1 MNTVLMAGY
10 GRRSITPDKPVH
22 IAGGNWRGRVSEGVL
37 DPLYATCIVLKMGEE
52 TFLLYTLDLKV
63 TTKNITN
70 PARAYI
76 SQATGVPEENVLL
89 TATHTHSSVAT
100 RYTWEGVEEYKNF
113 FYEACSEAAKEALA
127 DLAPAEL
134 FVGSTQT
141 QGLTFVRHY
150 RMNDGTVSGSAFGD
164 PSSGYKHHMRPSD
177 GELQLV
183 KLQREEK
190 KDIVLLSFP
199 CHGTF
204 QGNGKVL
211 SADWVGPARDHIEK
225 NSESLVAIF
234 QGASG
239 DQTPGS
245 RIPDLA
251 FTDYALHGQKLGDYA
266 LAALPGLKKITPT
279 KLQQTRRNILFPVNK
294 KKLEKLP
301 QAVQIMGLVNKF
313 GGASQEV
320 KDALKDSGI
329 CSRYEANWMI
339 VRSKAGD
346 ETDLEPCVLSL
357 GTMAFVLAP
366 YEMFS
371 EQGKYIK
378 ANCPLEQAF
387 IVTCFDGSFN
397 YIASKECFDYD
408 CYESQCCYF
417 ARGTA
422 EELADIYI
430 DMMNAEK

>member
-1 MNTVLMAGY
+1 MKHTALLAGY
-10 GRRSITPDKPVH
+10 GRKSITPNESVH
-22 IAGGNWRGRVSEGVL
+22 IAGGNWRGRISQGVL
-37 DPLYATCIVLKMGEE
+37 DLLYATCVALKMGDE

-70 PARAYI
+70 PARAFI
-76 SQATGVPEENVLL
+76 SQATGVPDDHVLL

-100 RYTWEGVEEYKNF
+100 RYTWDGVEEYKNF
-113 FYEACSEAAKEALA
+113 FYEACAEAAKEAIA
-127 DLAPAEL
+127 DLEAAEL

-141 QGLTFVRHY
+141 EGLTFVRHY
-150 RMNDGTVSGSAFGD
+150 LMNDGTVSGSAFGD
-164 PSSGYKHHMRPSD
+164 PSSGYKRHMRDAD

-183 KLQREEK
+183 RLGREGK
-190 KDIVLLSFP
+190 KDIVLMSFP

-204 QGNGKVL
+204 QGNAKML
-211 SADWVGPARDHIEK
+211 SADWVGPTREYMEANCDA
-225 NSESLVAIF
+225 LVAIF

-245 RIPDLA
+245 RIPGLA
-251 FTDYALHGQKLGDYA
+251 IKDYNLHGQTLARYA
-266 LAALPGLKKITPT
+266 LDALPRLKKIQPT
-279 KLQQTRRNILFPVNK
+279 RLQQKRRNILFPVNK
-294 KKLEKLP
+294 KKLEKLED
-301 QAVQIMGLVNKF
+301 AHKVMALVSEF
-313 GGASQEV
+313 GGESPQVRA
-320 KDALKDSGI
+320 ALKESGI

-346 ETDLEPCVLSL
+346 ETDLEPCILHL
-357 GTMAFVLAP
+357 GSMAFVLAP

-378 ANCPLEQAF
+378 EHCPLEQAF
-387 IVTCFDGSFN
+387 IATCYDGSFN
-397 YIASKECFDYD
+397 YISSKECFDYD

-422 EELADIYI
+422 ETLADIYI
-430 DMMNAEK
+430 DMMKD

>member
-1 MNTVLMAGY
+1 MDNTVLYTGY
-10 GRRSITPDKPVH
+10 GKADITPDKPVH
-22 IAGGNWRGRVSEGVL
+22 IAGGNWRGRVSEAVL
-37 DPLYATCIVLKMGEE
+37 DPLYATCVALKMGDA

-76 SQATGVPEENVLL
+76 SQATGVPEDHVLL
-89 TATHTHSSVAT
+89 SATHTHSSVAT
-100 RYTWEGVEEYKNF
+100 RYTWDGVEEYKNF
-113 FYEACSEAAKEALA
+113 FYEACATAAKDAIA
-127 DLAPAEL
+127 DLAATDL

-141 QGLTFVRHY
+141 EGLTFVRHY

-177 GELQLV
+177 GQLQLV
-183 KLQREEK
+183 KMHRNGK
-190 KDIVLLSFP
+190 KDILLLSFP

-225 NSESLVAIF
+225 NSDNLVAIF

-245 RIPDLA
+245 RIPGLA
-251 FTDYALHGQKLGDYA
+251 IKDYNEHGQKLGDYA
-266 LAALPGLKKITPT
+266 IAALPGLKKIAPT
-279 KLQQTRRNILFPVNK
+279 KLQQSRRNIIFPVNK

-301 QAVQIMGLVNKF
+301 QAEKIMELVREL

-320 KDALKDSGI
+320 KDALKESGI

-346 ETDLEPCVLSL
+346 ETDLEPCVLNL
-357 GTMAFVLAP
+357 GSMAFVLAP

-371 EQGKYIK
+371 QQGKYIK
-378 ANCPLEQAF
+378 EHCPLEQAF
-387 IVTCFDGSFN
+387 IITCFDGSFN

-430 DMMNAEK
+430 DMMKE

>member
-1 MNTVLMAGY
+1 MEHTVLLAGY
-10 GRRSITPDKPVH
+10 GRKSITPEKPVH

-37 DPLYATCIVLKMGEE
+37 DPLYTTCVALKMGEE

-70 PARAYI
+70 PARAFV
-76 SQATGVPEENVLL
+76 SQATGVPDDHVLL

-113 FYEACSEAAKEALA
+113 FYEACAEAAKEAIA
-127 DLAPAEL
+127 DLKEAEL

-141 QGLTFVRHY
+141 EGLTFVRHY
-150 RMNDGTVSGSAFGD
+150 LMNDGTVSGSAFGD
-164 PSSGYKHHMRPSD
+164 TSSGYKRHIRESD

-183 KLQREEK
+183 KLCREGK

-204 QGNGKVL
+204 QGNAKVL
-211 SADWVGPARDHIEK
+211 SADWVGPTRDHMEA
-225 NSESLVAIF
+225 NSNTLVAIF

-245 RIPDLA
+245 RIPGLA
-251 FTDYALHGQKLGDYA
+251 FKDYNLHGQKLAQYA
-266 LAALPGLKKITPT
+266 MDALPQLKKIQPT
-279 KLQQTRRNILFPVNK
+279 QLLQKRRNIIYPVNK
-294 KKLEKLP
+294 KKLDKLAEA
-301 QAVQIMGLVNKF
+301 QQIMALVSEF
-313 GGASQEV
+313 GGESQQV
-320 KDALKDSGI
+320 KAALKESGI
-329 CSRYEANWMI
+329 CSRYEANWI
-339 VRSKAGD
+339 TVRSKAGD
-346 ETDLEPCVLSL
+346 ETDIEPCILHL

-378 ANCPLEQAF
+378 AHCPLEQAF
-387 IVTCFDGSFN
+387 IATCFDGSFN
-397 YIASKECFDYD
+397 YISSKECFDYD

-422 EELADIYI
+422 EDLAEVYV
-430 DMMNAEK
+430 DMMKE

>member
-1 MNTVLMAGY
+1 MDNTILLAGY
-10 GRRSITPDKPVH
+10 GRQDITPSKPVH
-22 IAGGNWRGRVSEGVL
+22 IAGGNWRGRVSESVL
-37 DPLYATCIVLKMGEE
+37 DPLKTTCVALKMGDN

-76 SQATGVPEENVLL
+76 SNATGVPEENVLL
-89 TATHTHSSVAT
+89 TATHTPSSVAT
-100 RYTWEGVEEYKNF
+100 RYTWDGVEEYKDF
-113 FYEACSEAAKEALA
+113 FYEACAQAAQEAIA
-127 DLAPAEL
+127 DLAEAQL

-141 QGLTFVRHY
+141 EGLTFVRHY
-150 RMNDGTVSGSAFGD
+150 LMNDGTVSGSAFGD
-164 PSSGYKHHMRPSD
+164 PSSGYKRHMRPSD

-183 KLQREEK
+183 KLCRESK

-211 SADWVGPARDHIEK
+211 SADWVGPARDHIEA
-225 NSESLVAIF
+225 NSNSLVAIF

-245 RIPDLA
+245 RIPGLA
-251 FTDYALHGQKLGDYA
+251 FKDYNLHGQKLGDYA
-266 LAALPGLKKITPT
+266 MAALPGLKKIVPT
-279 KLQQTRRNILFPVNK
+279 KLEQTRRSITFPVNK
-294 KKLEKLP
+294 KKLEKLDD
-301 QAVQIMGLVNKF
+301 AVKIMELVRTL

-320 KDALKDSGI
+320 KDALKESGI

-339 VRSKAGD
+339 IRSKEGD
-346 ETDLEPCVLSL
+346 ETDIEPCVLNL

-378 ANCPLEQAF
+378 EHCPLEQAF
-387 IVTCFDGSFN
+387 IATCFDGSFN
-397 YIASKECFDYD
+397 YISSKECFDYD

-417 ARGTA
+417 ARGAA
-422 EELADIYI
+422 EELADIYV
-430 DMMNAEK
+430 DMMKA

>member
-1 MNTVLMAGY
+1 MDNKILLAGF
-10 GRRSITPDKPVH
+10 GRKDITPDKPVH

-37 DPLYATCIVLKMGEE
+37 DPLMTTCVALKMEE
-52 TFLLYTLDLKV
+52 EIYLLYTLDLKV

-76 SQATGVPEENVLL
+76 SKATGVPEENVLL

-100 RYTWEGVEEYKNF
+100 RYTWEGVEEYKDF
-113 FYEACSEAAKEALA
+113 FYEACAQAAKEALE
-127 DLAPAEL
+127 DLAEAEL

-150 RMNDGTVSGSAFGD
+150 RMNDGSVSGSAFGD
-164 PSSGYKHHMRPSD
+164 TSSGYKCHVRASD

-183 KLQREEK
+183 SFRRKNK

-211 SADWVGPARDHIEK
+211 SADWVGPTRDHMEA
-225 NSESLVAIF
+225 NSNTLVAIF

-245 RIPDLA
+245 RIPGLA
-251 FTDYALHGQKLGDYA
+251 IKDYAEHGQKLAEYA
-266 LAALPGLKKITPT
+266 LAALPGLKKLQAT
-279 KLQQTRRNILFPVNK
+279 KLEQKRRNIVYPVNR
-294 KKLEKLP
+294 KKLEKLAEA
-301 QAVQIMGLVNKF
+301 QQVMELVNKY

-320 KDALKDSGI
+320 KAALKESGI

-339 VRSKAGD
+339 VRSKAGT
-346 ETDLEPCVLSL
+346 ETDIEPCVLSL
-357 GTMAFVLAP
+357 GSMAFVLAP

-378 ANCPLEQAF
+378 AHCPLEQAF
-387 IVTCFDGSFN
+387 IATCFDGSFN

-422 EELADIYI
+422 EDLAEVYVE
-430 DMMNAEK
+430 MMS

>member
-1 MNTVLMAGY
+1 MDQILLAGY
-10 GRRSITPDKPVH
+10 GRKDITPDKPVH

-37 DPLYATCIVLKMGEE
+37 DPLYTTCVALKMGDA

-76 SQATGVPEENVLL
+76 SKATGVPEEHVLL
-89 TATHTHSSVAT
+89 SATHTHSSVAT
-100 RYTWEGVEEYKNF
+100 RYTWDGVEEYKDF
-113 FYEACSEAAKEALA
+113 FYEACAQAAKEAME
-127 DLAPAEL
+127 DLAAAEL
-134 FVGSTQT
+134 FVGNTQT
-141 QGLTFVRHY
+141 EGLTFVRHY

-164 PSSGYKHHMRPSD
+164 TSSGYKCHIRPSD

-183 KLQREEK
+183 NLRRKNK
-190 KDIVLLSFP
+190 KDILLLSFP

-211 SADWVGPARDHIEK
+211 SADWVGPARDHIEA
-225 NSESLVAIF
+225 NSDAMVAIF

-245 RIPDLA
+245 RIPGLA
-251 FTDYALHGQKLGDYA
+251 IKDYNLHGQTLGDYA
-266 LAALPGLKKITPT
+266 IAALPGLKKITPT
-279 KLQQTRRNILFPVNK
+279 KLQQSQQLRIFPVNK
-294 KKLEKLP
+294 KNMEKLSI
-301 QAVQIMGLVNKF
+301 AKEVMELVAKY
-313 GGASQEV
+313 GPTSQEV
-320 KDALKDSGI
+320 KDKMMGSGLA
-329 CSRYEANWMI
+329 SRYEANWLI
-339 VRSKAGD
+339 TRSRVGD
-346 ETDLEPCVLSL
+346 ETDLELRVLHL
-357 GTMAFVLAP
+357 GAMAFVLAP

-378 ANCPLEQAF
+378 ENCPLEQAF

-408 CYESQCCYF
+408 
-417 ARGTA
+417 
-422 EELADIYI
+422 
-430 DMMNAEK
+430 

>member
-1 MNTVLMAGY
+1 MEHKRLLAGF
-10 GRRSITPDKPVH
+10 GRKSITPDKPVH
-22 IAGGNWRGRVSEGVL
+22 IAGGNWRGRVSESVL
-37 DPLYATCIVLKMGEE
+37 DPLMSTCVALKMGDT

-76 SQATGVPEENVLL
+76 SNATGVPEENVLL

-113 FYEACSEAAKEALA
+113 FYEACAQAAREAIADLTEAA
-127 DLAPAEL
+127 L

-141 QGLTFVRHY
+141 EGLTFVRHY
-150 RMNDGTVSGSAFGD
+150 LMNDGTISGSAFGD
-164 PSSGYKHHMRPSD
+164 PSSGYKRHVRPSD
-177 GELQLV
+177 GQLQLV
-183 KLQREEK
+183 KLQREGK
-190 KDIVLLSFP
+190 KDILLLSFP

-211 SADWVGPARDHIEK
+211 SADWVGPARDHIEN
-225 NSESLVAIF
+225 NSETLVAIF

-245 RIPDLA
+245 RIPGLA
-251 FTDYALHGQKLGDYA
+251 IKDYALHGQKLGDYA
-266 LAALPGLKKITPT
+266 MAALPGLKPITPT
-279 KLQQTRRNILFPVNK
+279 KLEQTRRNLIFPVNK
-294 KKLEKLP
+294 KKLDKL
-301 QAVQIMGLVNKF
+301 ADAHKVMELVAKF

-320 KDALKDSGI
+320 KDALKESGI

-346 ETDLEPCVLSL
+346 ETDIEPCVLHL
-357 GTMAFVLAP
+357 GSMVFVLAP

-378 ANCPLEQAF
+378 DNCPLEQAF
-387 IVTCFDGSFN
+387 IATCFDGSFN
-397 YIASKECFDYD
+397 YIASRECFDYD

-422 EELADIYI
+422 EELAETYV
-430 DMMNAEK
+430 DMMNV

>member
-1 MNTVLMAGY
+1 MENIALLAGY
-10 GRRSITPDKPVH
+10 GRKDITPNQPVH

-37 DPLYATCIVLKMGEE
+37 DPLYATCIALKMGEA

-76 SQATGVPEENVLL
+76 SKVTGVPEENVLL
-89 TATHTHSSVAT
+89 SATHTHSSVAT
-100 RYTWEGVEEYKNF
+100 RYTWDGVEEYKNF
-113 FYEACSEAAKEALA
+113 FYEACAEAAKEAIG
-127 DLAPAEL
+127 DLQASDL

-141 QGLTFVRHY
+141 EGLTFVRHY
-150 RMNDGTVSGSAFGD
+150 LMNDGTVSGSAFGD
-164 PSSGYKHHMRPSD
+164 TSSGYKRHMRPSD

-183 KLQREEK
+183 SLRRDGK
-190 KDIVLLSFP
+190 KDILLLSFP

-204 QGNGKVL
+204 QGNAKVL
-211 SADWVGPARDHIEK
+211 SADWVGPARAHIEA
-225 NSESLVAIF
+225 NSDTLVAIF

-251 FTDYALHGQKLGDYA
+251 IKDYNLHGQKLGDYA
-266 LAALPGLKKITPT
+266 MAALSGLKKITPT
-279 KLQQTRRNILFPVNK
+279 QLQQKRRNIIFPVNK
-294 KKLEKLP
+294 KNMDKLP
-301 QAVQIMGLVNKF
+301 IAKEVMELIAKYGPT
-313 GGASQEV
+313 SQEV
-320 KDALKDSGI
+320 KEKMAGSGLA
-329 CSRYEANWMI
+329 SRYEANWLI
-339 VRSKAGD
+339 TRSREGD
-346 ETDLEPCVLSL
+346 ETDLEPAILHL
-357 GTMAFVLAP
+357 GSMAFVLAP

-378 ANCPLEQAF
+378 EHCPLEQAF

-408 CYESQCCYF
+408 CYESQCCFF

-422 EELADIYI
+422 EELADIYV
-430 DMMNAEK
+430 DMMQE

>member
-1 MNTVLMAGY
+1 MDKKILLAGF
-10 GRRSITPDKPVH
+10 GRKDITPDKPVH

-37 DPLYATCIVLKMGEE
+37 DPLMTTCVALKMGDA
-52 TFLLYTLDLKV
+52 TYLLYTLDLKV

-76 SQATGVPEENVLL
+76 SRATGVPEENVLL
-89 TATHTHSSVAT
+89 TATHNHSSVAT
-100 RYTWEGVEEYKNF
+100 RYTWDGVEEYKDF
-113 FYEACSEAAKEALA
+113 FYEACAQAAKEALD
-127 DLAPAEL
+127 DLAEAEL

-141 QGLTFVRHY
+141 DGLTFVRHY
-150 RMNDGTVSGSAFGD
+150 RMNDGSVSGSAFGNT
-164 PSSGYKHHMRPSD
+164 SSGYKCHVRPSD
-177 GELQLV
+177 GQLQLV
-183 KLQREEK
+183 KLCRESK

-211 SADWVGPARDHIEK
+211 SADWVGPARDHIEA
-225 NSESLVAIF
+225 NSNTLVAIF

-245 RIPDLA
+245 RIPGLA
-251 FTDYALHGQKLGDYA
+251 FTDYVLHGQKLGDYA
-266 LAALPGLKKITPT
+266 MAALPGLKKIQAT
-279 KLQQTRRNILFPVNK
+279 KLEQKRRQLVYPVNK
-294 KKLEKLP
+294 KNMDKLP
-301 QAVQIMGLVNKF
+301 IAKEVMELVAKY
-313 GGASQEV
+313 GATSQEV
-320 KDALKDSGI
+320 KDKMKGSGLA
-329 CSRYEANWMI
+329 SRYEANWLI

-346 ETDLEPCVLSL
+346 ETDIEPCILSL
-357 GTMAFVLAP
+357 GSMAFVLAP

-378 ANCPLEQAF
+378 EHCPLEQAF
-387 IVTCFDGSFN
+387 IATCFDGSFN

-422 EELADIYI
+422 EDLADVYV
-430 DMMNAEK
+430 DMMKE